1 MDILKHNSM
10 AWDNEVKL
18 GNKWTVPVTQTEI
31 EDAKKGKY
39 ELLLTPTKSVPKE
52 WLKDMKDKNVLC
64 LASGGGQQGPIFS
77 ALGANV
83 TVFDNS
89 KEQLKKDKMVSE
101 RDNLSIK
108 LEQGDMRDLSR
119 FEDES
124 FDFIFHPIS
133 NCFISNVE
141 VVWEEC
147 YRILKKGGV
156 LISGFVNPIAF
167 IFDLY
172 ELEKNNELIVS
183 NSIPY
188 SDIDDLPKEQL
199 EERIK
204 NNDTLDFGHSLQSQ
218 IGGQIDAGFVIGGFY
233 EDNSGH
239 EDLLDKYIDIFIATK
254 ALKL

>member
-1 MDILKHNSM
+1 MDILKHNSI

-18 GNKWTVPVTQTEI
+18 ENKWTVPVSKEEI
-31 EDAKKGKY
+31 EDARKGKY
-39 ELLLTPTKSVPKE
+39 KLLLTPTKSVPKE
-52 WLKDMKDKNVLC
+52 WTSNMKGKNVLC

-89 KEQLKKDKMVSE
+89 KEQLKKDEFVSE

-124 FDFIFHPIS
+124 FDFIFHPVS
-133 NCFISNVE
+133 NCFISDIE
-141 VVWEEC
+141 LVWKES
-147 YRILKKGGV
+147 YRVLKKGGV
-156 LISGFVNPIAF
+156 LISGFVNPLTF

-172 ELEKNNELIVS
+172 EWEKNNELVVS
-183 NSIPY
+183 HSIPY
-188 SDIDDLPKEQL
+188 SDIDDMPKEHL
-199 EERIK
+199 EERIR

-239 EDLLDKYIDIFIATK
+239 EDLLDKYIDTFIATK